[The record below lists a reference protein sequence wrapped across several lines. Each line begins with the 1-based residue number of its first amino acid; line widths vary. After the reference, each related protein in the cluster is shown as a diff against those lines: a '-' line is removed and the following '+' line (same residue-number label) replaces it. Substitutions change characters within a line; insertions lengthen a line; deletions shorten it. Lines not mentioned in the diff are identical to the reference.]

1 MAARWAETVSEVV
14 DYDLYGFVK
23 DVIAGLPGR
32 CASLLP
38 SERGSFKERL
48 QRAAQEVKEQGKK
61 GVPGPSKET
70 ER

>member
-1 MAARWAETVSEVV
+1 MAARWSNTVSEVL
-14 DYDLYGFVK
+14 DYDLDDFVK
-23 DVIAGLPGR
+23 DVIADIPGHSP
-32 CASLLP
+32 SLLQREP
-38 SERGSFKERL
+38 GSFKERL